1 MWQAV
6 AQRQLGLI
14 TIRQLRD
21 EGVTDAPLRTML
33 SRSELVR
40 RCRGLYAVTGAP
52 VTLDQSRLAA
62 VLATPHAALSHGA
75 AAGVWGAS
83 LLATARPSIIVSH
96 RTSPIPKGA
105 DLHRSRTLRRTD
117 VVSHGPFPRITRPA
131 RTLLDLAR
139 RSGLTNQELEDVGAD
154 LLLGW
159 PEERARLRTALRSGG
174 PGTARLAMLF
184 GEYLDCGRRPP
195 QPGIERRLLALVR
208 SADLPP
214 PIVHALV
221 DTPMGR
227 LELDLAWPEVL
238 LAVEADS
245 ARWHSSPAHLRNDRS
260 RDQALAT
267 VGWQCLRVTWE
278 QVTAEAGTLLGT
290 LGAVYRNRACLLGL
304 LRPAHGLRGLAVEAG
319 HGLVDTV

>member
-1 MWQAV
+1 MAG
-6 AQRQLGLI
+6 QRQLGLI

-21 EGVTDAPLRTML
+21 EGVTDARLRTML

-40 RCRGLYAVTGAP
+40 RRRGLYAVTGAP
-52 VTLDQSRLAA
+52 ATLEQSRLAA

-83 LLATARPSIIVSH
+83 LLTTAPPSIIVSH
-96 RTSPIPKGA
+96 RTFPMTKGV

-131 RTLLDLAR
+131 RTLLDLA
-139 RSGLTNQELEDVGAD
+139 SGSDLADRELEDVGAD

-159 PEERARLRTALRSGG
+159 PEERARLRTAFRFGG

-184 GEYLDCGRRPP
+184 GEYLDDGRRPP
-195 QPGIERRLLALVR
+195 QPGIERRLLALVHG
-208 SADLPP
+208 ADLPP
-214 PIVHALV
+214 PTVHALV

-245 ARWHSSPAHLRNDRS
+245 ARWHSSPAHLRNDRA
-260 RDQALAT
+260 RDQALAA

-278 QVTAEAGTLLGT
+278 QVTAEAKTLLGT
-290 LGAVYRNRACLLGL
+290 LGAVYRNRAWLLGL
-304 LRPAHGLRGLAVEAG
+304 LHPAQGLGGLPVEAG
-319 HGLVDTV
+319 HGLIDAI